1 MEIISLILNFILSSG
16 LIATLVFYKVK
27 RRSQI
32 AEVVAKETGNRQDTI
47 SIEQQSVAFL
57 KTQLSDAYREIDK
70 MQEIINQNREQ
81 ILLLIRQTQEL
92 EINLIAAEATHK
104 REKY

>member
-1 MEIISLILNFILSSG
+1 METLSLILNFILSSG
-16 LIATLVFYKVK
+16 LIATLVFYKIQ
-27 RRSQI
+27 RRDKI
-32 AEVVAKETGNRQDTI
+32 AEVVAKETENRQDSI

-57 KTQLSDAYREIDK
+57 KSQLSDAYREIDK

-92 EINLIAAEATHK
+92 EINLIATQSAQR
-104 REKY
+104 RENL